1 MSASG
6 TWSSV
11 SVGTMS
17 VEEGLFEGCWVVK
30 AAKRGARKEEGS
42 KGA

>member
-6 TWSSV
+6 AWSSV
-11 SVGTMS
+11 SVGTRS
-17 VEEGLFEGCWVVK
+17 VEVGLLEGCWAVK